1 LTRLKEDG
9 LASSS
14 TLSFAG
20 GLTSAMISFL
30 AIINSNIIKRFG
42 SKAVLL
48 VGVTI
53 LGLGEVLSGWTV
65 NNIGGFFVTVGF
77 VMGVGTSLIFMA
89 SLLQSDFSNIGKATF
104 EPNSR
109 VHSSR
114 LNTSAVNEV

>member
-1 LTRLKEDG
+1 MTRLKEDG

-48 VGVTI
+48 VGVSI

-77 VMGVGTSLIFMA
+77 VMGVGTSLIFMVG
-89 SLLQSDFSNIGKATF
+89 L
-104 EPNSR
+104 
-109 VHSSR
+109 SS
-114 LNTSAVNEV
+114 SVFFKIVAGPESSHIPPS